1 MKPSNLFA
9 ILAAATAALSS
20 LAFAEPGST
29 PASPDVV
36 AKLKSLYPNTGF
48 NAINA
53 TAMPGITEVVM
64 GENVAYVDA
73 TGRYFLF
80 GHLYDMQAGRDLTA
94 EKAELGSRIDFSA
107 LPLKDAIVN
116 VQGTGRRKLAV
127 FSDPDCPFCKR
138 LAPDLAT
145 LKDVTIY
152 TFLMPLEE
160 LHPDA
165 RNKALAVWCAK
176 DRSAVW
182 LGLMERGVL
191 PKSHGKCESNP
202 LQRNAELAKRLG
214 VNGTPALFA
223 EDGRRLAGA
232 ASASRLEAFLA
243 APVVA
248 AQGTQP

>member
-1 MKPSNLFA
+1 MKPLNLFA
-9 ILAAATAALSS
+9 LLAAASRRVFLTRV
-20 LAFAEPGST
+20 
-29 PASPDVV
+29 SPSR
-36 AKLKSLYPNTGF
+36 ARPRLRPTWSPELKSLYPNTRF

-53 TAMPGITEVVM
+53 TTMPGITEVVM

-94 EKAELGSRIDFSA
+94 EKAELGSRIDFST

-138 LAPDLAT
+138 LAPDLAM

-176 DRSAVW
+176 DRSAAW
-182 LGLMERGVL
+182 LALIERGVL
-191 PKSHGKCESNP
+191 PKSHGKCENNP
-202 LQRNAELAKRLG
+202 LLAQRRAGKTSGCQRHPSAICREWPAPGRCG
-214 VNGTPALFA
+214 VREP
-223 EDGRRLAGA
+223 
-232 ASASRLEAFLA
+232 S
-243 APVVA
+243 
-248 AQGTQP
+248 